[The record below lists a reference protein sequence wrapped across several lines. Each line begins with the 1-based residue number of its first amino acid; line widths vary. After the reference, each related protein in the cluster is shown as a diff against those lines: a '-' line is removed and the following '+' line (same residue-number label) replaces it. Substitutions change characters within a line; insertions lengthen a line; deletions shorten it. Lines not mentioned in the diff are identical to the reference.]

1 MQNAGP
7 FQPPAQGRNA
17 TMKRWSAIA
26 SALLFAGIAA
36 FSYTQQASGQ
46 ADKGWVVLF
55 DGKNLDHWTQIGD
68 ANWKLAD
75 GVVAADKGNGFLVS
89 KETYGDVQIR
99 AEFWVDDDA
108 NSGIFVRATDPKKV
122 DSKNA
127 YEVNIFD
134 KRPDP
139 SYGTGAIV
147 DTAKAATVLKA
158 GGKWNVYEITIKG
171 PRFDV
176 TLNGTKTVD
185 GATDSKHAN
194 GHIALQYGAGVVKF
208 RKVEVKPL

>member
-1 MQNAGP
+1 
-7 FQPPAQGRNA
+7 
-17 TMKRWSAIA
+17 MKRWSAIA
-26 SALLFAGIAA
+26 SAMLFVAVAA
-36 FSYTQQASGQ
+36 FSYSQKASGQ
-46 ADKGWVVLF
+46 AGAGWVTLF
-55 DGKNLDHWTQIGD
+55 DGKNLDNWNQIGD

-75 GVVAADKGNGFLVS
+75 GVVVADKGNGFLVS
-89 KETYGDVQIR
+89 KNSYGDFQIR
-99 AEFWVDDDA
+99 AEFWVDDEA
-108 NSGIFVRATDPKKV
+108 NSGIFIRCTDPAKV
-122 DSKNA
+122 TAKNA

-158 GGKWNVYEITIKG
+158 GGKWNVYEITAKG

-176 TLNGTKTVD
+176 TLNGTNTVD
-185 GATDSKHAN
+185 GATDSKHAK
-194 GHIALQYGAGVVKF
+194 GPSALQYGAGVVKF